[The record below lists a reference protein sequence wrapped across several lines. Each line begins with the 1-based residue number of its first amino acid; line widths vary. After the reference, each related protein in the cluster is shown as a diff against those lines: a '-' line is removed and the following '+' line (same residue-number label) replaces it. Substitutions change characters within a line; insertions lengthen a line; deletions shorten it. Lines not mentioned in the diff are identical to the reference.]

1 MTEPEKKKKSAP
13 KKKKDAEPVPTI
25 SVETSVHE
33 IQSVTQQQ
41 QQQIATQS
49 APQAVAQTILDSTH
63 AKEQHVEEAEL
74 DAKKRGRKP
83 RGAKIT
89 TKQIQSSQNTNN
101 IPNIILHLKC
111 NTNDLNEYSQ
121 QLNKLLNLPKETGEN
136 PVANITPATEI
147 YTYENPDINYS
158 VLTNSNNLAYQK
170 QLKYVEPPPHLAK
183 HGVEHYGGG
192 GATGGANLSTIC
204 QKCMLTINE
213 EDIPLEDPE
222 LENIST
228 KELTAKLKSLKIQL
242 YKNYLKNDTKS
253 ACFWCT
259 CDYDNMS
266 CYIPK
271 YEIDG
276 VIYGYGSF
284 CRPECGVAYLMR
296 ENIDDSTKFER
307 YHLMNQIYGK
317 LYGCK
322 KNIKPAPN
330 PYYLLDKFY
339 GNLSIQEY
347 RKLLKTDHLYMVIEK
362 PLTRILPELH
372 EDNDELSSSIYDT
385 AKSATSSNGVYKVK
399 RQSEKQQGPSK
410 MSILKQN
417 FNIG

>member
-1 MTEPEKKKKSAP
+1 MTEPEKKKKTAS
-13 KKKKDAEPVPTI
+13 KKKKNEDASTVTVTE
-25 SVETSVHE
+25 
-33 IQSVTQQQ
+33 SVTQVP
-41 QQQIATQS
+41 TQVQV
-49 APQAVAQTILDSTH
+49 APEIPLVQTIANTH
-63 AKEQHVEEAEL
+63 AKEEHVGQEQ
-74 DAKKRGRKP
+74 DQDDTKKRGRKP
-83 RGAKIT
+83 RGSKIT
-89 TKQIQSSQNTNN
+89 TKQIQPSQNLNAM
-101 IPNIILHLKC
+101 PNIILHLKC
-111 NTNDLNEYSQ
+111 NTNDLNEYNQ
-121 QLNKLLNLPKETGEN
+121 QLNKILNLPKETQTQTQPQPQQQQQQSGTTN
-136 PVANITPATEI
+136 TTQNKEI
-147 YTYENPDINYS
+147 YTYENPDTNYF
-158 VLTNSNNLAYQK
+158 VITNNNNVAYQK
-170 QLKYVEPPPHLAK
+170 QLKYVENAASAHK
-183 HGVEHYGGG
+183 HAIKPQ
-192 GATGGANLSTIC
+192 GAISAAIC
-204 QKCMLTINE
+204 QKCLLTINE

-222 LENIST
+222 VETVST
-228 KELTAKLKSLKIQL
+228 KDLTGKLKSLKIQL
-242 YKNYLKNDTKS
+242 YKNYVKNDTKS

-271 YEIDG
+271 YEMDG
-276 VIYGYGSF
+276 IIYGYGSF
-284 CRPECGVAYLMR
+284 CRPECGVAFLMK

-307 YHLMNQIYGK
+307 YHMMNQIYGK
-317 LYGCK
+317 LFGCK

-385 AKSATSSNGVYKVK
+385 AKSTTSANGVYKVK

-417 FNIG
+417 FNLG

>member
-1 MTEPEKKKKSAP
+1 MTEQEKKKKTAS
-13 KKKKDAEPVPTI
+13 KKKKNEDVAAPTVPPAPPVSTTPTHQPQVSTQPVTNIPLAQSII
-25 SVETSVHE
+25 S
-33 IQSVTQQQ
+33 
-41 QQQIATQS
+41 
-49 APQAVAQTILDSTH
+49 STH
-63 AKEQHVEEAEL
+63 AKEVHVEQEPEN
-74 DAKKRGRKP
+74 DTKKRGRKP
-83 RGAKIT
+83 RGSKIT
-89 TKQIQSSQNTNN
+89 TKQIQSSQNTNVM
-101 IPNIILHLKC
+101 PNIILHLKC

-121 QLNKLLNLPKETGEN
+121 QLNKMLNLPKETDETVPTDEPPTN
-136 PVANITPATEI
+136 KEI
-147 YTYENPDINYS
+147 YTYENPEANYF
-158 VLTNSNNLAYQK
+158 VIANNNNVAYQK
-170 QLKYVEPPPHLAK
+170 QLKYVETGAHNK
-183 HGVEHYGGG
+183 HAIKPQGV
-192 GATGGANLSTIC
+192 ASAAAIC
-204 QKCMLTINE
+204 QKCLLTINE

-222 LENIST
+222 VDAVST
-228 KELTAKLKSLKIQL
+228 KELTSKLKSLKIQL
-242 YKNYLKNDTKS
+242 YKNYVKNDTKS

-271 YEIDG
+271 YEMDG

-307 YHLMNQIYGK
+307 YHMMNQIYGK
-317 LYGCK
+317 LYNCK

-330 PYYLLDKFY
+330 PYYMLDKFY

-385 AKSATSSNGVYKVK
+385 AKSASSANGVYKVK

-417 FNIG
+417 FNLG

>member
-1 MTEPEKKKKSAP
+1 MTESEKKKKPAS
-13 KKKKDAEPVPTI
+13 KKKKADVA
-25 SVETSVHE
+25 
-33 IQSVTQQQ
+33 
-41 QQQIATQS
+41 ATQIPAS
-49 APQAVAQTILDSTH
+49 DTTQCQAQTQPQPPEIPLAQSIISSTH
-63 AKEQHVEEAEL
+63 AKEEHVEQDTEN

-89 TKQIQSSQNTNN
+89 TKQIQSSQNTNVM
-101 IPNIILHLKC
+101 PNIILHLKC

-121 QLNKLLNLPKETGEN
+121 QLNKLLNLPNEATEN
-136 PVANITPATEI
+136 VVVNTTPNAEI
-147 YTYENPDINYS
+147 YTYENNDINYS
-158 VLTNSNNLAYQK
+158 ILTNNSNNLAYQK
-170 QLKYVEPPPHLAK
+170 QLKYVENTHNK
-183 HGVEHYGGG
+183 HSVEHYG
-192 GATGGANLSTIC
+192 STNASAIC
-204 QKCMLTINE
+204 QKCLLTIND
-213 EDIPLEDPE
+213 EDVPLEDPE
-222 LENIST
+222 IETVSI
-228 KELTAKLKSLKIQL
+228 KELNSKLKSLKIQL

-271 YEIDG
+271 YEMDG

-307 YHLMNQIYGK
+307 YHMMNQIYGK
-317 LYGCK
+317 LYNCK

-385 AKSATSSNGVYKVK
+385 AKSSSSSNGVYKVK

-417 FNIG
+417 FNLG

>member
-1 MTEPEKKKKSAP
+1 MTEPDKKKKSVS
-13 KKKKDAEPVPTI
+13 KKKKDVKDSASNPGPSSVALVASMETAVAVAEPLPVA
-25 SVETSVHE
+25 ETVAMPAAAT
-33 IQSVTQQQ
+33 TQE
-41 QQQIATQS
+41 T
-49 APQAVAQTILDSTH
+49 
-63 AKEQHVEEAEL
+63 EEVV
-74 DAKKRGRKP
+74 DTKKRGRKP

-89 TKQIQSSQNTNN
+89 TKQIQSSLNTNA

-111 NTNDLNEYSQ
+111 NMSDLNEYNN
-121 QLNKLLNLPKETGEN
+121 QLAKLLNLSNTTEE
-136 PVANITPATEI
+136 VAQPNDEI
-147 YTYENPDINYS
+147 YTYENADVNYAL
-158 VLTNSNNLAYQK
+158 LTNNANNLAYQK
-170 QLKYVEPPPHLAK
+170 QLKFVEPVGK
-183 HGVEHYGGG
+183 HTEHYSGPTTP
-192 GATGGANLSTIC
+192 AIC
-204 QKCMLTINE
+204 QKCMLNIEE
-213 EDIPLEDPE
+213 EDVKLDDPE
-222 LENIST
+222 VENVSI
-228 KELTAKLKSLKIQL
+228 KELTGKLKSLKIQL

-307 YHLMNQIYGK
+307 YHMMNQIYGK
-317 LYGCK
+317 SYGCK

-385 AKSATSSNGVYKVK
+385 VKSTTSANGVYKVK

-417 FNIG
+417 FNLG